1 MDHIKNEKSL
11 IPKTLN
17 DIKNLKSNI
26 VLYNNGMQMDKK
38 IIVSSVPKSNT
49 QVEITITHSAMFKL
63 YIYYKMSFKDTEKFQ
78 ELLTGFENKKENLL
92 FELDSRTKLF
102 DEFILQNDKNILFLE
117 NLNKENKK
125 KSSEITD
132 LKTNQSNNI
141 EEYEEKLKYIKSEFD
156 NFQEIYVDEKTFKL
170 NITAKEIKTIFKE
183 NDLMR
188 TFEDKLIIL
197 ENKITENKTSTRNR
211 VENINDKYIQNCSII

>member
-102 DEFILQNDKNILFLE
+102 DEFILQNDKKHFVFG
-117 NLNKENKK
+117 K
-125 KSSEITD
+125 
-132 LKTNQSNNI
+132 
-141 EEYEEKLKYIKSEFD
+141 
-156 NFQEIYVDEKTFKL
+156 FKQR
-170 NITAKEIKTIFKE
+170 K
-183 NDLMR
+183 
-188 TFEDKLIIL
+188 
-197 ENKITENKTSTRNR
+197 
-211 VENINDKYIQNCSII
+211 

>member
-1 MDHIKNEKSL
+1 
-11 IPKTLN
+11 
-17 DIKNLKSNI
+17 
-26 VLYNNGMQMDKK
+26 MQMDKK

-117 NLNKENKK
+117 NLNKENRK

-141 EEYEEKLKYIKSEFD
+141 EEYEEKTK
-156 NFQEIYVDEKTFKL
+156 IY
-170 NITAKEIKTIFKE
+170 
-183 NDLMR
+183 
-188 TFEDKLIIL
+188 
-197 ENKITENKTSTRNR
+197 
-211 VENINDKYIQNCSII
+211 